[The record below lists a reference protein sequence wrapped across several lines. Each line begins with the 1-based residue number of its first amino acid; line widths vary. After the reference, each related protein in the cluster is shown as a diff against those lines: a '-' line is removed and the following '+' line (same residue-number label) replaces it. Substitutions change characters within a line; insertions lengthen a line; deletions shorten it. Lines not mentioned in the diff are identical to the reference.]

1 MQSEVPP
8 LSPSDGDGPDPAR
21 GLPAVLPPSG
31 KHIARLFLVPLVIVT
46 AVILVLGAF
55 LWYVLAPR
63 SPDYYLK
70 GLGSSNPDVRWRTA
84 EELARVLPNDA
95 NLASDPEF
103 ALELADLLD
112 RWLDENKQNE
122 QRRRDEQAAKPP
134 PDSPTVDEK
143 SLKEERDAIQYLIQC
158 LGHFYVPVGAPLLAR
173 IAQDKSSADAETV
186 TQRRQGAVWALAK
199 LGEKCQHYEELPT
212 EKRAAIEAKLAEEAE
227 GDGARHRWAR
237 AALDYL
243 QRRGPL
249 GVDEALE
256 QCAKDADPLLRQVVA
271 LALTFWDGPRVE
283 PTLAQLARDDGHGGN
298 AADVPRQRL
307 QIRYQAT
314 AALARHGSPLMD
326 KEEHLKVLGEMLD
339 EEHLLK
345 SFRTQ
350 KDGEDVPD
358 LPVIHGTVTQGLRAT
373 VALHR
378 KRPELDL
385 SELYRAIDKLTESSA
400 FGSEAKAT
408 RKELAQLDSKEN

>member
-1 MQSEVPP
+1 
-8 LSPSDGDGPDPAR
+8 
-21 GLPAVLPPSG
+21 LPAVLPPSG

-70 GLGSSNPDVRWRTA
+70 GLGSSNADVRWRTA
-84 EELARVLPNDA
+84 EELARVLPNDT

-103 ALELADLLD
+103 ALELAVLLD
-112 RWLDENKQNE
+112 RWLEDSKQYE
-122 QRRRDEQAAKPP
+122 QRRRDEQAANAA
-134 PDSPTVDEK
+134 PDRPAVDEK
-143 SLKEERDAIQYLIQC
+143 SLKEERDAIQYLIQS

-173 IAQDKSSADAETV
+173 IAQDKTSADAETV
-186 TQRRQGAVWALAK
+186 ALRRQGAVWALAK
-199 LGEKCQHYEELPT
+199 LGEKCQHYEELPA
-212 EKRAAIEAKLAEEAE
+212 EKRAAIEAQLADEAK
-227 GDGARHRWAR
+227 GDGERSRWAR

-243 QRRGPL
+243 QHRGSL

-256 QCAKDADPLLRQVVA
+256 QCARDPDPLLRQVVA

-283 PTLAQLARDDGHGGN
+283 PTLAQLAQDDGHGGN
-298 AADVPRQRL
+298 ASAEPRQRL

-314 AALARHGSPLMD
+314 AALARHGSPLME
-326 KEEHLKVLGEMLD
+326 KKEHLKVLGEMLD

-358 LPVIHGTVTQGLRAT
+358 LAVVHGTVTQGLRAT
-373 VALHR
+373 AALHR

-385 SELYRAIDKLTESSA
+385 SELYRAIDKLAQSSD

-408 RKELAQLDSKEN
+408 QKELEQIDSKEN